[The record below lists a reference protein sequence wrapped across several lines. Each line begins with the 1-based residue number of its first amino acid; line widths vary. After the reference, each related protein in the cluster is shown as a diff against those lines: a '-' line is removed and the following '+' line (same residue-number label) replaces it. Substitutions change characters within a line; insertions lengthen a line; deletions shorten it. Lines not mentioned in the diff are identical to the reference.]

1 LNYILLLRQS
11 QAVRVLTSVQ
21 IIAYFGSWFSHVAI
35 LALLVQIGA
44 GPFVISIAVSMA
56 FLPALLQAPFTGA
69 LIDRLEPRKLMN
81 TLLLIEAFC
90 TFLFVFIEEA
100 GHIWLLL
107 ALMYIKMSAASFY
120 FTSEMSLMPK
130 VLKPSELKLANEI
143 HSIVWS
149 ASLTAGM
156 ALGGLAV
163 QFLGVKTAFIV
174 DASLFIIA
182 IFVFNRLRID
192 IKTPKSHGSYLDS
205 FRQGLKYV
213 FKQNPKLLFAIAIHA
228 SVGLTVFDGVVT
240 VLAETKYKS
249 VISIALAIGFIG
261 AIRSVALIIGPFLFS
276 KFVNRERLFYLLLG
290 QGVAIMLWGALSHDF
305 WLSLIGAFFCGLFT
319 TTIWSYTMTMLQ
331 DLTDM
336 EFYGRV
342 IAINDMF
349 FTMSATVTSVTLG
362 AMMERGVGGGA
373 SLIFLGVIFLL
384 IAIVYRFMTPLN
396 AYLKQK
402 L

>member
-1 LNYILLLRQS
+1 
-11 QAVRVLTSVQ
+11 VQ

-149 ASLTAGM
+149 ASLTAEW
-156 ALGGLAV
+156 LLAV
-163 QFLGVKTAFIV
+163 WLCSFWELR
-174 DASLFIIA
+174 
-182 IFVFNRLRID
+182 RL
-192 IKTPKSHGSYLDS
+192 L
-205 FRQGLKYV
+205 
-213 FKQNPKLLFAIAIHA
+213 
-228 SVGLTVFDGVVT
+228 
-240 VLAETKYKS
+240 
-249 VISIALAIGFIG
+249 
-261 AIRSVALIIGPFLFS
+261 
-276 KFVNRERLFYLLLG
+276 
-290 QGVAIMLWGALSHDF
+290 
-305 WLSLIGAFFCGLFT
+305 
-319 TTIWSYTMTMLQ
+319 
-331 DLTDM
+331 
-336 EFYGRV
+336 
-342 IAINDMF
+342 
-349 FTMSATVTSVTLG
+349 
-362 AMMERGVGGGA
+362 
-373 SLIFLGVIFLL
+373 
-384 IAIVYRFMTPLN
+384 
-396 AYLKQK
+396 
-402 L
+402 